1 VRRLAVIVYFA
12 IGAICLAFLTA
23 VAAAVAVRRARAAT
37 DERVAEAVQTLAA
50 GMQET
55 MRDLAGALEGG
66 ARAPRVDRFVVELAA
81 SLDLDQVTGRTL
93 EAVATIP
100 GVEAAFLD
108 AAGPDGARL
117 AASLGIPEDE
127 AAKTAVSI
135 PDNDNLRA
143 VEISY
148 RYRLD
153 AADESSTLVR
163 SGVVVPLRADGEP
176 VGTLSAFTRSP
187 IRQISDAE
195 IDELESVAFKAGAAL
210 ENARRYTEAR
220 ALADLDALTRLHNRR
235 YFHETLARE
244 VVRALRYQ
252 RRLAVVVFDLDD
264 FKAINDR
271 IGHLAGDGV
280 LAEAAERL
288 LTAVRTADI
297 ACRVGGDEFAVI
309 LPEGGADDGEE
320 LAGRIAHAI
329 AARPIGNA
337 GVLQLSAGVAE
348 LRATDQPDDLFKRA
362 DDALYRAKE
371 LGKARTVAVDG
382 A

>member
-23 VAAAVAVRRARAAT
+23 IAAAVAVRRARAAS

-55 MRDLAGALEGG
+55 MRDLAEALEGG
-66 ARAPRVDRFVVELAA
+66 ARAPRADRFVVELAA
-81 SLDLDQVTGRTL
+81 TLDLDQVAGRTL
-93 EAVATIP
+93 EAMATIP
-100 GVEAAFLD
+100 GVEAAFLE

-117 AASLGIPEDE
+117 QASLGIPEDE

-143 VEISY
+143 IEISY

-163 SGVVVPLRADGEP
+163 SGVVLPLRADGEP

-187 IRQISDAE
+187 VRQISDGE
-195 IDELESVAFKAGAAL
+195 IDELESVAFRAGAAL
-210 ENARRYTEAR
+210 ENARRYAEAR

-244 VVRALRYQ
+244 VARALRYQ
-252 RRLAVVVFDLDD
+252 RRLAVIVLDLDD

-271 IGHLAGDGV
+271 IGHLAGDSV

-309 LPEGGADDGEE
+309 VPEGGAEDGEE

-348 LRATDQPDDLFKRA
+348 LRPSDQPDDLFKRA
-362 DDALYRAKE
+362 DDALYQAKD

>member
-117 AASLGIPEDE
+117 AASLGIAEDE

-320 LAGRIAHAI
+320 LAGRIARAI

>member
-117 AASLGIPEDE
+117 AASLGIAEDE

>member
-1 VRRLAVIVYFA
+1 VIVYFA

-117 AASLGIPEDE
+117 AASLGIAEDE

-153 AADESSTLVR
+153 AADESSSLVR

>member
-1 VRRLAVIVYFA
+1 MRRLAVIVYFA
-12 IGAICLAFLTA
+12 IGAIGLACLTA
-23 VAAAVAVRRARAAT
+23 LAAAVAVRRARAST
-37 DERVAEAVQTLAA
+37 DERVAEAVKTLAA

-66 ARAPRVDRFVVELAA
+66 LPASRADRFVVELAS
-81 SLDLDQVTGRTL
+81 SLDLDLVAGRTL
-93 EAVATIP
+93 DAAATIG
-100 GVEAAFLD
+100 GVEGAFLE
-108 AAGPDGARL
+108 AQGPGGSRL
-117 AASLGIPEDE
+117 AASLGIPEEE
-127 AAKTAVSI
+127 AAKTAVTL

-153 AADESSTLVR
+153 AADESSALVR
-163 SGVVVPLRADGEP
+163 SGVVVPLRADGEA

-187 IRQISDAE
+187 VRKLSDGE
-195 IDELESVAFKAGAAL
+195 IDELEGVAFRAGTAL
-210 ENARRYTEAR
+210 ENARRYAEAR

-244 VVRALRYQ
+244 ASRALRYE
-252 RRLAVVVFDLDD
+252 RRLTLVVLDLDD

-271 IGHLAGDGV
+271 IGHLAGDAV
-280 LAEAAERL
+280 LAEAAERM
-288 LTAVRTADI
+288 LTAVRTVDVT
-297 ACRVGGDEFAVI
+297 CRVGGDEFAVI
-309 LPEGGADDGEE
+309 LPEAGVEDGQM
-320 LAGRIAHAI
+320 LAGRIARAV

-337 GVLQLSAGVAE
+337 GLLNLSAGVAE
-348 LRATDQPDDLFKRA
+348 LRPDDQPDDLFQRA
-362 DDALYRAKE
+362 DQALYRAKE